1 MSLFTYNGVSL
12 SYALTISHEM
22 GPVTDDSHTDQTLTS
37 IRIACSS
44 IITPGLLP
52 AVAGEDNPA
61 AILTRIRHL
70 LTQPRAPIYYALDTG
85 EAVVN
90 LPGGRDDAN
99 GPWPDE
105 RAVTVQYTT
114 PDTILVTFVV
124 EVRIRDC
131 GTQNPSV
138 PLSIRWED
146 SFSMDERFRGR
157 WDRRG
162 TAILSA
168 RSTFTADYMRRNWI
182 APVVAPGF
190 ARTGAS
196 YTLSRDGLRVDFQF
210 VDEQIRWAP
219 PYPAVNMTIV
229 QSEGTTESGQGLRFG
244 SVVVVVEG
252 AIGADPTDLLRIAAR
267 VSVARIAAAKPQLIL
282 NGTVFGKTEV
292 KEESDRDS
300 IRVTIQRSY
309 RVIPTTAAASANTEG
324 INWGRL
330 AVLSTTGGSGAGFAL
345 GSEVGERA
353 FGQKRELENVT
364 QQGQPATATPISFDW
379 VGYGTSS
386 GTPTTRRAYPAG
398 PNKPAGFA
406 DWAQPSGQI
415 NTFPDGDTPLAQ
427 AVGLWA
433 AALRDPCGT
442 ALANTPSASTGTTTQ
457 APAIKTT
464 VSLTNSSTVGNTGQ
478 PYITSAAITAAY
490 TSLAAS
496 EYPTTIGDNDVP
508 TQYAAELAPGHYTTW
523 QCLNEYDYD
532 TGNVV
537 IPSCDPAGKNIAVQH
552 SSRLPI
558 LRKRWVAE
566 REGSPPLLPCID
578 VGDNWVLIDEM
589 RGIRENRKA
598 EDGQTWIYRC
608 EGVYAYGAL
617 DPAISKTL
625 EYADSAPF
633 IVPKGMTS
641 PIRGWTNS
649 LLPRLLEAANS
660 ALGGTSQLKPAP
672 TIGNGPPVAGVYDA
686 PTTYT
691 QTSPGIMT
699 GTTGTQPTPV
709 PGGSTPPGGGS
720 GGPLG
725 TNTPSGPGPS
735 GTIVFPVPM
744 LGFPLPGFSESGG
757 SQSRGLTG
765 AFPGTVSGST
775 TAPVFGGLTA
785 GSQTAPLG
793 ADAGSSAQTASPPAP
808 LPQPEPQP

>member
-1 MSLFTYNGVSL
+1 MSILRYNNLEL

-52 AVAGEDNPA
+52 AIAGESDPA

-70 LTQPRAPIYYALDTG
+70 LTQPRAPIYYALDTNQ
-85 EAVVN
+85 AVVN

-105 RAVTVQYTT
+105 RAITVQYTT
-114 PDTILVTFVV
+114 PDTILVTFSV
-124 EVRIRDC
+124 EVRIKDC
-131 GTQNPSV
+131 GTQNPSA

-146 SFSMDERFRGR
+146 SFSMDERFRAR

-162 TAILSA
+162 TAILSS

-219 PYPAVNMTIV
+219 PYPATNMTIV
-229 QSEGTTESGQGLRFG
+229 QSESTTESGQGMRFG
-244 SVVVVVEG
+244 SVVVDLEG
-252 AIGADPTDLLRIAAR
+252 SIGADPTDLLRIAAR
-267 VSVARIAAAKPQLIL
+267 VAVARIAAAKPQLIL

-292 KEESDRDS
+292 KTQEDRDS
-300 IRVTIQRSY
+300 VRLTLARSY
-309 RVIPTTAAASANTEG
+309 RIVPTTAASSANTEG

-330 AVLSTTGGSGAGFAL
+330 SVLTTAAGGAGAAFAL

-353 FGQKRELENVT
+353 FGTKRELENTT
-364 QQGQPATATPISFDW
+364 QQGQPAASTPINFDW
-379 VGYGTSS
+379 IGYGTSA
-386 GTPTTRRAYPAG
+386 GTPATRRAYPAG

-442 ALANTPSASTGTTTQ
+442 ALANTPSASFGTTTQ
-457 APAIKTT
+457 APTIKTT
-464 VSLTNSSTVGNTGQ
+464 VSLTNSSAAGNTGQ
-478 PYITSAAITAAY
+478 PYITTAAITAAY
-490 TSLAAS
+490 TNLASS

-508 TQYAAELAPGHYTTW
+508 TQYTAELAPGHYTTW
-523 QCLNEYDYD
+523 QCLNEYSYD

-537 IPSCDPAGKNIAVQH
+537 VPVCSPTGTNVAIQH

-566 REGSPPLLPCID
+566 REGSPPLLPAID
-578 VGDNWVLIDEM
+578 VGDNWVLIDEE
-589 RGIRENRKA
+589 RGLRENRKA
-598 EDGQTWIYRC
+598 EDGQTWVYRC
-608 EGVYAYGAL
+608 EGVYVYAAL
-617 DPAISKTL
+617 DPSTTRTV
-625 EYADSAPF
+625 EFADSAPF

-641 PIRGWTNS
+641 PIRGWTNN
-649 LLPRLLEAANS
+649 LEKRLLDATNTS
-660 ALGGTSQLKPAP
+660 FGGTSQLKPAP
-672 TIGNGPPVAGVYDA
+672 TIGYGPPAAGVYDA

-691 QTSPGIMT
+691 QSSPGINP

-709 PGGSTPPGGGS
+709 PGGSTPPGGSGG

-725 TNTPSGPGPS
+725 SNIPSGPGPS
-735 GTIVFPVPM
+735 GSLAFPAPM
-744 LGFPLPGFSESGG
+744 LGFPLPGFIGSAGSGSSG
-757 SQSRGLTG
+757 GLTG
-765 AFPGTVSGST
+765 GTVGGVV
-775 TAPVFGGLTA
+775 AGGIAGVFGGLSGGGQA
-785 GSQTAPLG
+785 SPLG
-793 ADAGSSAQTASPPAP
+793 TDPPRGPGNIEPSP
-808 LPQPEPQP
+808 LPPP